1 VTRNRVLVLAVA
13 VVLFFGIGGYLVY
26 RSTGGG
32 GQAVTIDLAVTGD
45 KIQPADPAEK
55 QGDRVTMTITADR
68 KEEIHLHGY
77 DIAFEVPGP
86 GGRATHTFTADKS
99 GSFEM
104 EIEDTGTHLAQFTVS
119 P

>member
-1 VTRNRVLVLAVA
+1 MSRGRLLILA
-13 VVLFFGIGGYLVY
+13 VVLALFFGAGAYLVY
-26 RSTGGG
+26 RSIGGG
-32 GQAVTIDLAVTGD
+32 GQPVQLDLSVSGDRVTPSNPTVR
-45 KIQPADPAEK
+45 

-77 DIAFEVPGP
+77 DIPFPVPSP
-86 GGRATHTFTADKS
+86 GGSVTRTFTADKS

-104 EIEDTGTHLAQFTVS
+104 EIEDTGTPLTRLTVQ